1 MTGYNEA
8 FLEGVTLPLP
18 TFSIDLD
25 QDILKDNPKLRDGM
39 IADYIHYSVVM
50 NADKNRRSPAFVAL
64 NIDQNKHKKTD
75 RSNRWKIDK
84 RIGFENQL
92 DNDYYKRNDW
102 DRGHMAR
109 RTTAAWGEMRHDAQR
124 ASDETFYYSNSCLQH
139 ANLNQDEWL
148 NLEDWVYDLSEDMD
162 GKITSFSG
170 PFYGELD
177 RTIQPSGRE
186 LALIPSGFFKVVCFI
201 NKATGKLDV
210 RAFVMYQDDE
220 ILKDKNG
227 RKRYKN
233 QTYQVTVTEVEQL
246 TGLQF
251 DDAVYQANPLFHWEK
266 EDGDDE
272 RNNRIEELN
281 VKDLPESQE
290 VNSSKEVLSGDTKRQ
305 TINDDVVDIYI
316 AAAMANPEGRDA
328 GNEWVSLINLGSDT
342 IDVSNWVLK
351 DNHGDVKLTQQSV
364 NGQSMTLLPGMACV
378 VTDLGGIR
386 LSNKKDV
393 ISLFD
398 QDGARIDRVD
408 YQAHMVREGEPILF
422 LQPRDTLQS

>member
-8 FLEGVTLPLP
+8 FLDGVNLPLP
-18 TFSIDLD
+18 TFSIELD
-25 QDILKDNPKLRDGM
+25 EDILRDNPKLRDGH

-50 NADKNRRSPAFVAL
+50 NANKHRRSPVFVAL

-75 RSNRWKIDK
+75 RSNRWKIDS

-92 DNDYYKRNDW
+92 NNEYYKRNDW

-109 RTTAAWGEMRHDAQR
+109 RTTAAWGDSGQAAQR
-124 ASDETFYYSNSCLQH
+124 ASNETFYYSNSCLQH

-148 NLEDWVYDLSEDMD
+148 NLEDWVYNLSDDMD
-162 GKITSFSG
+162 DKITSFSG

-201 NKATGKLDV
+201 NKETRKLDV

-220 ILKDKNG
+220 ILKDKDG

-233 QTYQVTVTEVEQL
+233 QAYQVSVSEVERL

-251 DDAVYQANPLFHWEK
+251 DDAVYEGNPLYHW
-266 EDGDDE
+266 DRDDE
-272 RNNRIEELN
+272 NSERNDRLDDLN
-281 VKDLPESQE
+281 IIDLPEAQE
-290 VNSSKEVLSGDTKRQ
+290 VNSPDDILAADTERQ
-305 TINDDVVDIYI
+305 TVKDDAVDIYI
-316 AAAMANPEGRDA
+316 AAAMANPEGRDR
-328 GNEWVSLINLGSDT
+328 GSEWVSLINLGADT
-342 IDVSNWVLK
+342 INLSNWVLK
-351 DNHGDVKLTQQSV
+351 DNAGKV
-364 NGQSMTLLPGMACV
+364 TLGAVTLEPGMAHV
-378 VTDLGGIR
+378 VKDLGTIR

-398 QDGARIDRVD
+398 GDDARIDRVD
-408 YQAHMVREGEPILF
+408 YQPHMVKEGQPILF
-422 LQPRDTLQS
+422 LQPRDTLK